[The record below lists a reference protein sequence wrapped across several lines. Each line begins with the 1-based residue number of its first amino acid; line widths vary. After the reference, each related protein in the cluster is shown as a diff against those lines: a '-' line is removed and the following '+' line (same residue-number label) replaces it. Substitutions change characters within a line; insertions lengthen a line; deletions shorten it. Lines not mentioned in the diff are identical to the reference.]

1 MNISDYKNCFEQGQI
16 DEDWI
21 WIIKN
26 RIGPWVAQ
34 KKNTGLWDCV
44 NIYSQY
50 ICVLKK
56 RLTRKEFAGLIVC
69 IHPKE
74 FSKHKTQNQ
83 LKNSMDHC
91 LLNLKLDKISTYSED
106 SDNGKIVKEL
116 EQLFDEPI
124 PDSEPEACPDTVE
137 SRMKEFVEKRVATD
151 QYAKIC
157 YGKSYSGYQS
167 SLSIETYA
175 SEQFKEKEKPSRIM
189 IIECI
194 EGKITELDITSKAGQ
209 FLTDKKIKVVIASTS
224 GFNERIKSVAEV
236 RDVQLI
242 RVNPKHEVSDN
253 DILTPRMECGSS
265 VRKYEQDMLSG
276 RVPMTVPLVIQD
288 GSYTTTSLTDFLQR
302 NGIPVNNPGYVYA
315 PVLTHELIEDV
326 VSQIIANDVIKY
338 KAMLERCD
346 VNSKIPFCIFDPYKY
361 AEQDKLIVTH
371 TDLSKQRQLG
381 QINMHTKQIKL
392 SNKHKKGEPRDR
404 FSMAHEYGHHKLH
417 SDPRFREFLERDAK
431 LAGEACSD
439 IWEKHWLEVQAD
451 YFASCML
458 MPREIV
464 TMVYNLYW
472 RKWFKRQDVEPM
484 LVSSMPYWNKDFQNV
499 VAPVARHM
507 GVSLEAMK
515 IRLVNLGLLIDTTVS
530 KNDIKKAI

>member
-1 MNISDYKNCFEQGQI
+1 
-16 DEDWI
+16 
-21 WIIKN
+21 
-26 RIGPWVAQ
+26 
-34 KKNTGLWDCV
+34 
-44 NIYSQY
+44 
-50 ICVLKK
+50 
-56 RLTRKEFAGLIVC
+56 
-69 IHPKE
+69 
-74 FSKHKTQNQ
+74 
-83 LKNSMDHC
+83 
-91 LLNLKLDKISTYSED
+91 
-106 SDNGKIVKEL
+106 
-116 EQLFDEPI
+116 
-124 PDSEPEACPDTVE
+124 
-137 SRMKEFVEKRVATD
+137 
-151 QYAKIC
+151 
-157 YGKSYSGYQS
+157 
-167 SLSIETYA
+167 
-175 SEQFKEKEKPSRIM
+175 M

-458 MPREIV
+458 IPREIV
-464 TMVYNLYW
+464 TLLYNLYW
-472 RKWFKRQDVEPM
+472 HKWFNRQEVEPM
-484 LVSSMPYWNKDFQNV
+484 QVSSKPYWDKDFQNV

-507 GVSLEAMK
+507 GVSLEALK